1 MTTTT
6 EVEAFPGCPDGADGP
21 VLMENMRAQAER
33 LGAEMIGDDTWP
45 PTSPATS
52 SSSPTRWARVHRAK
66 TDHRD
71 RLRLPQARPAER
83 GSAVRPRGV
92 LVRDL
97 RRVLLP

>member
-6 EVEAFPGCPDGADGP
+6 EVEAFPGCLDGADGP

-33 LGAEMIGDDTWP
+33 LGAEMIGDDIVAADLTGDIKLL
-45 PTSPATS
+45 TDAVGT
-52 SSSPTRWARVHRAK
+52 VHRAK